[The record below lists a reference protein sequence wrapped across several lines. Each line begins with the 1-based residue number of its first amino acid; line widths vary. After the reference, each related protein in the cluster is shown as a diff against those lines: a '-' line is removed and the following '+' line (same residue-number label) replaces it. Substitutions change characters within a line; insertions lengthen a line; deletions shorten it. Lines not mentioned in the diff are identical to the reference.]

1 MDSPTP
7 KNSLRDIGHLFL
19 SGVRDRQTGGA
30 PRPVRRPPQANG
42 EAELSAEEFQQMILG
57 QAGPQQGPSGHIGPV
72 TAVIAPH
79 LGSGQAE
86 HARRYARQLAAA
98 GTRVGLIELDVSEFR
113 LCVFEKAATWEAPP
127 EECAVFDHRAMVE
140 ALEEM
145 SADVGQW
152 VLLVANPRVPEA
164 RELLKLV
171 DRWVL
176 ISACDHD
183 GMVAAYRTLKGLSD
197 LHRPEVEVLTIG
209 GDTAQAREVFRK
221 LDSVSRQF
229 LSWPL
234 AAHSMLAHVTAVAEH
249 QVLACHT
256 ILDKPQPAD
265 MSHWQVV
272 TAFMERARSGD
283 LQEQAAPAEQQPPP
297 KVQEPCR
304 PAAQTKE
311 MPVPAVTA
319 AKIQPEPTVK
329 DDAYEIVDLG
339 EGDLAAA
346 VIDAVLSHGRGE
358 LAECP
363 VRPPS
368 YGDARLA
375 VGRDRRLT
383 MLAVIR
389 PGLAELGAAASAY
402 QWMLE
407 NRSLIA
413 MALPQFSID
422 PMQTPRLRLLVDQ
435 ADAKASTLHPLLAGA
450 TVEVQTYRR
459 VRWGQR
465 TGLLLEAA

>member
-1 MDSPTP
+1 
-7 KNSLRDIGHLFL
+7 
-19 SGVRDRQTGGA
+19 
-30 PRPVRRPPQANG
+30 
-42 EAELSAEEFQQMILG
+42 MILG
-57 QAGPQQGPSGHIGPV
+57 HRGQERQPAGHIGPV

-79 LGSGQAE
+79 LGGSQSE
-86 HARRYARQLAAA
+86 HARRYARQLASA
-98 GTRVGLIELDVSEFR
+98 GTRVGLIEIDVSEFR
-113 LCVFEKAATWEAPP
+113 LCVFEKAATWEAPA

-152 VLLVANPRVPEA
+152 VLLVANPRIAEA
-164 RELLKLV
+164 RTLLKMV

-176 ISACDHD
+176 VSTCDHD

-197 LHRPEVEVLTIG
+197 LHRPALEVLTVG
-209 GDTAQAREVFRK
+209 GDSAQAGEVFRK
-221 LDSVSRQF
+221 LNSVSRQF
-229 LSWPL
+229 LSWPVGGH
-234 AAHSMLAHVTAVAEH
+234 AMLSHVTAVAEH

-256 ILDKPQPAD
+256 IHDKPQAAD

-272 TAFMERARSGD
+272 MAFMERARNSD
-283 LQEQAAPAEQQPPP
+283 TQEQAAEDEQEPQSIA
-297 KVQEPCR
+297 QEPCQ
-304 PAAQTKE
+304 PAAAPE
-311 MPVPAVTA
+311 PMPMPAVTP

-346 VIDAVLSHGRGE
+346 VIDAVLSHGQGE

-368 YGDARLA
+368 FEDARLA

-389 PGLAELGAAASAY
+389 PGLAELGLAASAY

-413 MALPQFSID
+413 MALPQFSLD

-435 ADAKASTLHPLLAGA
+435 ADARASALHPLLAGA